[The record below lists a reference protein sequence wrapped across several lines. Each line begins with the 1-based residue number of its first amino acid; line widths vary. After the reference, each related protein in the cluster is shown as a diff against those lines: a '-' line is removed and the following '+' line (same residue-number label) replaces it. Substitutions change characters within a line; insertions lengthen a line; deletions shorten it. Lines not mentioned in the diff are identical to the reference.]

1 MGSTPRRNLSPRIE
15 QFEDEIDEA
24 KPVRNDKCPVDGC
37 DSTGHI
43 NGIKEKHFL
52 AESCPFFHNMTK
64 EGFQIDFVR
73 SLLNRLLVA
82 KKDQSVWV
90 VSGKMKTPTRVGS
103 MIHIDYESA
112 SKRIKTEWFDL
123 LIIKMDIEN
132 LSKRYHFDID
142 EWNYKEWF

>member
-64 EGFQIDFVR
+64 EGFQIDFVS

-82 KKDQSVWV
+82 KRDHSVLA
-90 VSGKMKTPTRVGS
+90 VSCKMKTLTRVGS

-112 SKRIKTEWFDL
+112 SKRIKTE
-123 LIIKMDIEN
+123 
-132 LSKRYHFDID
+132 
-142 EWNYKEWF
+142 

>member
-64 EGFQIDFVR
+64 EGFQIDFMR
-73 SLLNRLLVA
+73 ILESSPSGEEGTLSL
-82 KKDQSVWV
+82 
-90 VSGKMKTPTRVGS
+90 SGER
-103 MIHIDYESA
+103 
-112 SKRIKTEWFDL
+112 
-123 LIIKMDIEN
+123 
-132 LSKRYHFDID
+132 
-142 EWNYKEWF
+142 

>member
-15 QFEDEIDEA
+15 QFEDEKDEA

-64 EGFQIDFVR
+64 EGFQTDSRGLF
-73 SLLNRLLVA
+73 LGLFF
-82 KKDQSVWV
+82 V
-90 VSGKMKTPTRVGS
+90 VSSKMKTLARV
-103 MIHIDYESA
+103 E
-112 SKRIKTEWFDL
+112 
-123 LIIKMDIEN
+123 
-132 LSKRYHFDID
+132 
-142 EWNYKEWF
+142 